1 MDRAQSTEPVGK
13 ADTDTVQTEQVEQT
27 EQQPETEAVE
37 AVDEPEPSD
46 SPAFDN
52 SWASNDFEMQLPEPS
67 FEEWRITE
75 QTESLWRLESITAHY
90 DETLIYVNALRNAGF
105 SVNEKEQDFDKLGY
119 IFEADNAAGYHIDLT
134 YQGNEQ
140 GNGRV
145 ALDLTREASAVQP
158 SAPENGSNELPEL
171 PAAEWDSDIFEDD
184 TTSWTTYFARDLE
197 LEEVLNYVEQ
207 LRAAGYD
214 LGEEEY
220 PDGNAVSDIY
230 AYYAMGDTDET
241 VEVDVYTEGQHT
253 VTTIRIGIPK

>member
-1 MDRAQSTEPVGK
+1 MKKTNILTLSMCLALSLAACSGQSTESVGK
-13 ADTDTVQTEQVEQT
+13 ADTDTEQVEQT
-27 EQQPETEAVE
+27 KQQPETEAVE
-37 AVDEPEPSD
+37 AVDEPEP
-46 SPAFDN
+46 P
-52 SWASNDFEMQLPEPS
+52 

-75 QTESLWRLESITAHY
+75 QTERLWRLESITVHY
-90 DETLIYVNALRNAGF
+90 DETLLYAEALRNAGF

-134 YQGNEQ
+134 YEGNAQ

-171 PAAEWDSDIFEDD
+171 PVAEWDSDIFEDD

-197 LEEVLNYVEQ
+197 LEEVLDYVEQ

-214 LGEEEY
+214 LGAEEY
-220 PDGNAVSDIY
+220 PDGNEDSDIY
-230 AYYAMGDTDET
+230 AYYAIGDTDET
-241 VEVDVYTEGQHT
+241 VEVGVYTEGEDT